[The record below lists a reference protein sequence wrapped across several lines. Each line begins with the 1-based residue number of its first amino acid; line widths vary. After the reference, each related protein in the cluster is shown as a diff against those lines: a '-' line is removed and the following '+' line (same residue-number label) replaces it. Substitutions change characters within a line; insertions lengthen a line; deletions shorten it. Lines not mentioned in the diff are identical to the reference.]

1 MKIVNS
7 RMTNP
12 SIELNRAAK
21 DKFCVSVKISRYHLI
36 GIWYPLY
43 DQINNAFLFWKPPQT
58 CLLSRKGGRSGGA
71 VGPVWAVVIT
81 VVYII
86 AVDKDWHAY
95 GKNEEKNYQEQKA

>member
-1 MKIVNS
+1 MMKIVNS

-36 GIWYPLY
+36 PL
-43 DQINNAFLFWKPPQT
+43 
-58 CLLSRKGGRSGGA
+58 
-71 VGPVWAVVIT
+71 PVSAVVIT

-86 AVDKDWHAY
+86 AVDKD
-95 GKNEEKNYQEQKA
+95 